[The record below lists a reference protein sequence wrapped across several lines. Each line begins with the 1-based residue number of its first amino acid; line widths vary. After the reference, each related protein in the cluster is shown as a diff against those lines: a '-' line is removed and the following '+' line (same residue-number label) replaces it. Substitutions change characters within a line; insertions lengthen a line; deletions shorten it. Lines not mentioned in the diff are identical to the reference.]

1 MKKVK
6 NSKNLYKLFIIS
18 QIIVIVFTANPVLA
32 QTDNLF
38 FELNISEKIGRLLS
52 QFKRSYEFKNTFPVS
67 EDRVLEIVKE
77 GHYTLTA
84 YNSDPYQCDNSPCIT
99 ANGFNVCEHGI
110 EDTIAANFLKF
121 GTKVRIPEL
130 YGDKIFIVRDRMNS
144 RYQNRIDIWML
155 EKQDAKEFGAKIAKI
170 EVLEYSNN

>member
-6 NSKNLYKLFIIS
+6 NSKNLYKLFVIS
-18 QIIVIVFTANPVLA
+18 QILLVVFTANPVMA

-38 FELNISEKIGRLLS
+38 FEFNISNKISNFFS
-52 QFKRSYEFKNTFPVS
+52 QVKRSYEFNNGFPES
-67 EDRVLEIVKE
+67 EDKKLEIISE

-84 YNSDPYQCDNSPCIT
+84 YNSDPYQCDNTPCIT

-130 YGDKIFIVRDRMNS
+130 YGDKVFVVRDRMNS
-144 RYQNRIDIWML
+144 RYPSRIDIWML
-155 EKQDAKEFGAKIAKI
+155 EKVDAKEFGVKVARI
-170 EVLEYSNN
+170 EVLESL